1 MKTREKITS
10 SAMAILRL
18 PTEIEV
24 SMVESVLDDMVI
36 LILILMKEYAVYDFT
51 EQMMSLLK

>member
-1 MKTREKITS
+1 
-10 SAMAILRL
+10 MAILRL

>member
-24 SMVESVLDDMVI
+24 SIESVLDDMVI